1 MLTNRSVPPN
11 VRFII
16 DDIHEDW
23 DFAEPFD
30 YVHSRM
36 MNFSIPDWPGYV
48 KKIYEYILQ
57 GIYHSQA
64 LTVPGIWRPVA
75 GSKSKKSM

>member
-1 MLTNRSVPPN
+1 MIRSVPPN

-36 MNFSIPDWPGYV
+36 MNFSIPDWPGYL
-48 KKIYEYILQ
+48 KKIYEYVLVVLLYFLRLIMLEILHQ
-57 GIYHSQA
+57 
-64 LTVPGIWRPVA
+64 VA
-75 GSKSKKSM
+75 GSKSRKSM

>member
-1 MLTNRSVPPN
+1 MLTNRIVPPN

-36 MNFSIPDWPGYV
+36 MNFSIPDWPAYV
-48 KKIYEYILQ
+48 KKIYE
-57 GIYHSQA
+57 
-64 LTVPGIWRPVA
+64 
-75 GSKSKKSM
+75 